1 MKKAKENLP
10 IYCIST
16 FQTQNLESKND
27 FDIKVLEKLVDD
39 FQFTSL
45 PHRHDFYNILFIEEG
60 MGTHTIDFV
69 SYDVKPCSIFFLT
82 PGQVHSWNLSGN
94 IKGFTVFFTPEFYLM
109 DSTEKKLVDIPF
121 FHSLSNHPYL
131 YLDCMKDESI
141 RQAIHEIFIENEKK
155 ENGSDVIIRAYL
167 DIIIT
172 KLARY
177 YKQSWINQ
185 QTSNLTYQIREL
197 ESIVEKYYKQC
208 KLPREFADKMNLSP
222 KHLNEICKKGLNKT
236 VGDLIQERIILEV
249 RRLLAYSHKNISEI
263 ADELNFSDASY
274 FVRYFKKHTGLT
286 PEQFR
291 ANLLL

>member
-1 MKKAKENLP
+1 MK
-10 IYCIST
+10 
-16 FQTQNLESKND
+16 SKND
-27 FDIKVLEKLVDD
+27 LPVYCINTFRQSQPDQANSFDIKVLEKLVDD

-45 PHRHDFYNILFIEEG
+45 PHRHDFYNILFIERG
-60 MGTHTIDFV
+60 TGTHTIDFV
-69 SYDVKPCSIFFLT
+69 TYEVKPCSIFFLT

-94 IKGFTVFFTPEFYLM
+94 IKGFTIFFTTQFYLM

-141 RQAIHEIFIENEKK
+141 RQAIHEIFVENEKR

-177 YKQSWINQ
+177 YKQSWISQ

-197 ESIVEKYYKQC
+197 ESLVDKHYKQY
-208 KLPREFADKMNLSP
+208 KLPREYADKMNLSP
-222 KHLNEICKKGLNKT
+222 KHLNEICKKGLSKT

-249 RRLLAYSHKNISEI
+249 KRLLAYSHKNISEI
-263 ADELNFSDASY
+263 ADELNFSDKSY
-274 FVRYFKKHTGLT
+274 FIRFFKKQTGVT

-291 ANLLL
+291 ANLLSR